1 MRDNDGTFQ
10 IIPVWCDLFCCR
22 VDDREILMDANILF
36 IISLSFIDITLT
48 HYRFFL
54 DRKKKV
60 FEIRDEKGILGRIVM
75 GNDPNPRN
83 YLVGCLISISVFAF
97 VSMFNR
103 DASLM
108 FIGALFIVNFIHITE
123 INKVRRNWN
132 NRGFW
137 NLFKKYRKVRKY

>member
-1 MRDNDGTFQ
+1 
-10 IIPVWCDLFCCR
+10 
-22 VDDREILMDANILF
+22 MDANILF